1 MFVVFLRRKFAKPDI
16 PLRVAAS
23 WVFVSGHPESSAV
36 FQRSY
41 SQSIG
46 KAVGGN
52 RECQNHDGGCV
63 R

>member
-1 MFVVFLRRKFAKPDI
+1 MQNLI
-16 PLRVAAS
+16 YPLRVAAS
-23 WVFVSGHPESSAV
+23 WVFVSGHPYSSAV
-36 FQRSY
+36 FRRSY

-46 KAVGGN
+46 EAVGGN